1 MQNISTIASAGLEV
15 NFRKHLKNIYC

>member
-1 MQNISTIASAGLEV
+1 MQNVSTIASAGLEV